1 MTTNRETMRNELK
14 ELNAKYSSKIS
25 EAIGTIEAYTDDIK
39 DIMSRQADKEKEFI
53 HNYSDELLYCNVLLA
68 SLVEATYIMK
78 NGIKS
83 QMNLSVDEVAQ
94 AVESS
99 LSVDDVAQSV
109 ESVNPNNKEKV
120 CDEYMHK
127 IVEFTLKTLPQG
139 DAELLV
145 ALAQLQALLNREI

>member
-53 HNYSDELLYCNVLLA
+53 HNYSDELLYCNVILA

>member
-14 ELNAKYSSKIS
+14 ELNAKYNSKIS

-53 HNYSDELLYCNVLLA
+53 HNYSDELLYCNVILA

-83 QMNLSVDEVAQ
+83 QMNLSVDDVAQ
-94 AVESS
+94 AVESTE
-99 LSVDDVAQSV
+99 L
-109 ESVNPNNKEKV
+109 NNKEKV

>member
-68 SLVEATYIMK
+68 SLAEATFIMR

-83 QMNLSVDEVAQ
+83 QMNVSVDDVAQ

-99 LSVDDVAQSV
+99 TISGSV
-109 ESVNPNNKEKV
+109 EPNTKMNKEKA

-145 ALAQLQALLNREI
+145 ALAHLKALLDREI

>member
-14 ELNAKYSSKIS
+14 ELNAKYNSKIS

-53 HNYSDELLYCNVLLA
+53 HNYSDELLYCNVILA
-68 SLVEATYIMK
+68 SLVEATFIMR

-94 AVESS
+94 
-99 LSVDDVAQSV
+99 SV
-109 ESVNPNNKEKV
+109 ESVKPNNKEKV

>member
-14 ELNAKYSSKIS
+14 ELNAKYNSKIS

-83 QMNLSVDEVAQ
+83 QMNLSVDDVAQ
-94 AVESS
+94 AVESTE
-99 LSVDDVAQSV
+99 L
-109 ESVNPNNKEKV
+109 NNKEEL
-120 CDEYMHK
+120 CNEYMHK

>member
-14 ELNAKYSSKIS
+14 ELNAKYNSKIS

-83 QMNLSVDEVAQ
+83 QMNLSVDDVAQ
-94 AVESS
+94 AVESTE
-99 LSVDDVAQSV
+99 L
-109 ESVNPNNKEKV
+109 NNKEKV

>member
-14 ELNAKYSSKIS
+14 ELNAKYNSKIS

-78 NGIKS
+78 NGINS
-83 QMNLSVDEVAQ
+83 QMNLSVDDVAQ
-94 AVESS
+94 AVESTE
-99 LSVDDVAQSV
+99 LNT
-109 ESVNPNNKEKV
+109 EMNKEEL
-120 CDEYMHK
+120 CNEYMHK
-127 IVEFTLKTLPQG
+127 IIDFTLKTLPQG